1 MSTLLKRLLHVSL
14 NDTTKVSL
22 NEVYLFTPEGSKIFV
37 GEKNSHYKKIFVFYD
52 IPSILV

>member
-52 IPSILV
+52 IPSISV